1 MAEKIFDKEML
12 KNEILENIKH
22 LTRKTIEHAHI
33 DEIYNAIAYTV
44 REEIMDRWI
53 KTHQEYQTRNVK
65 HLYYMSMEFLLGR
78 ALGNNLINLT
88 LMDEIKEILDE
99 LKVDYNVIEEQE
111 RDAGLGNGGLGRLA
125 ACFMDSLATLEYPAY
140 GCGIRYKYGIFEQ
153 KIEDGYQVEYPDMW
167 LEKGNPWEV
176 KRPEYEVEVRYGGN
190 VRVVQDEVGKCRY
203 IHENYD
209 IVKAIPY
216 DIPIIGYDS
225 YIINTLRLWDAEPV
239 HELNLRSFEE
249 GLYQE
254 AVSERDMAEMIV
266 EVLYPNDNHNKGKE
280 LRVKQQYFFVSA
292 TLQEAIR
299 KYKESNHDLMH
310 LKEKVVF
317 QLNDT
322 HPAVAILELMRI
334 LMDLEGLEWNDA
346 WNITKSVC
354 AYTNHTILSEALEKW
369 PVDLFSRLLPR
380 IYQIIEEINRRFCVE
395 LVEEHKKSQQEI
407 RKMAIISDGQVKMA
421 HLAIVGS
428 FSVNGVAELHSEIL
442 KKQELKDF
450 YEIYPEKFNNKTNGI
465 TQRRWLLKSNPEL
478 SELIKA
484 KIGDGWIKDL
494 SILKQLE
501 NFIDDKKFREKFM
514 DIKFDNKVKL
524 ADYIKKNLNIEVN
537 PSSIF
542 DVQVKRLHEY
552 KRQLLNVLHILYLYN
567 KVRMHPNID
576 ITPRTFIFAAKAAPG
591 YHRAKLII
599 KLINDIAIMI
609 NNDETIKGKI
619 KVVFLENYSVS
630 LAEKIF
636 PASDVSEQISTAG
649 KEASGT
655 GNMKFMLNGAVT
667 IGTLDGA
674 NIEIK
679 EEVGDENIF
688 IFGLAADEVVD
699 LRNSNTYDPW
709 FLYNTNQELRMVLTR
724 LVDGSINKNVDLYK
738 DIYEALLN
746 GNCSHADEYFVLK
759 DFESYVEAQGK
770 IAEVY
775 KNKEHWARM
784 AILNVARSGKFSS
797 DRTIEEYAKEIWQ
810 LEKVEIV

>member
-1 MAEKIFDKEML
+1 
-12 KNEILENIKH
+12 
-22 LTRKTIEHAHI
+22 
-33 DEIYNAIAYTV
+33 
-44 REEIMDRWI
+44 I

-88 LMDEIKEILDE
+88 LMDEMKEILEE
-99 LKVDYNVIEEQE
+99 LKIDYNVIEEQE
-111 RDAGLGNGGLGRLA
+111 KDAGLGNGGLGRLA
-125 ACFMDSLATLEYPAY
+125 ACFIDSLATLEYPAY

-153 KIEDGYQVEYPDMW
+153 KIENGYQVEYPDMW

-190 VRVVQDEVGKCRY
+190 VRVVQDEVGKFRY

-209 IVKAIPY
+209 IVKAVPY
-216 DIPIIGYDS
+216 DIPVIGYDS

-239 HELNLRSFEE
+239 HELNLSSFEE
-249 GLYQE
+249 GFYQE

-292 TLQEAIR
+292 TIQEAIR
-299 KYKESNHDLMH
+299 KYKESNHDLRN

-322 HPAVAILELMRI
+322 HPAVAVPELMRI
-334 LMDLEGLEWNDA
+334 LMDQEGLEWDNA

-380 IYQIIEEINRRFCVE
+380 IYQIIEEINRRFCALLME
-395 LVEEHKKSQQEI
+395 KHKKSQQEI
-407 RKMAIISDGQVKMA
+407 RRMAIIADGQVKMA

-465 TQRRWLLKSNPEL
+465 TQRRWLVKSNPML
-478 SELIKA
+478 SELINS
-484 KIGDGWIKDL
+484 KIGDSWVKDL
-494 SILKQLE
+494 SVLKQLE
-501 NFIDDKKFREKFM
+501 NFIDDKQFRNKFM
-514 DIKFDNKVKL
+514 DIKFENKVKL

-552 KRQLLNVLHILYLYN
+552 KRQLLNILHILYLYN
-567 KVRMHPNID
+567 KIRMHPDIN

-599 KLINDIAIMI
+599 KLINDIATMI
-609 NNDETIKGKI
+609 NNDETIDGKI
-619 KVVFLENYSVS
+619 KVIFLENYSVS

-667 IGTLDGA
+667 LGTLDGA

-679 EEVGDENIF
+679 EEVKDENIF
-688 IFGLAADEVVD
+688 IFGLTSDEVLA

-709 FLYNTNQELRMVLTR
+709 FIYNTNQELRMVLTK
-724 LVDGSINKNVDLYK
+724 LIDGSINKDVDLYV
-738 DIYEALLN
+738 DIYESLLN
-746 GNCSHADEYFVLK
+746 GNGSHADEYFVLK
-759 DFESYVEAQGK
+759 DFDSYVNVQEK
-770 IAEVY
+770 ISEIY
-775 KNKEHWARM
+775 KNQEQWAKI

-797 DRTIEEYAKEIWQ
+797 DRTIEQYAKEIWK